1 MSNTSEFESST
12 AKLNKKIELQV
23 DKIVAASPLKLPASD
38 AEICKLYVNKI
49 EGQYNVER
57 AKKDT
62 DNAVDLLYI
71 AYNTTPQEAGEIR
84 AAISGIMDKLIQAQ
98 QQSELAMRK
107 AMGLADNVI
116 GDLKRTFIDWPDVK
130 GECKGP
136 EDTEGVAEIKDFI
149 KKDILELAKKIKAKA
164 LDVKRELD
172 VIAVT
177 YDAIIKETAAAT
189 AKSETALAIRLDRK
203 AAIEKEIVETNARRE
218 QLEELVKDL
227 QSEVSKYDKMAR
239 DYESRANTAEER
251 AFIMS
256 IVQIGAQMLS
266 AAIPAIVTAATAAA
280 TGGASTIAS
289 AAASTVN
296 RAVGDKN
303 GDVKSDT
310 ATDAQ
315 VIETKTKISEKKA
328 KVITS
333 EAKITELKEKLTGLE
348 KDLAVEEKKD
358 DKNKDT
364 VNEEKD
370 KGKVAQEK
378 EDTAVVKGIKSR
390 IDDTKKEL
398 TAEEA
403 NYQAL
408 IGALSGLQ
416 DSLIALDK
424 GLGKLTEKQ
433 ENSAAS
439 LREMQMKMLDKVE
452 AYEKERRTQN
462 ADLVKINAL
471 LKGSR
476 SREETIHL
484 AIQSLNISL
493 SALKRSKEIIEEIA
507 FFFKS
512 FADFMDR
519 VSQEIQLDIEL
530 FDDLGSRD
538 KLRKNAFQELVL
550 GADKFFVRQAAEW
563 HAIKFVSDK
572 FCMSFADGWS
582 KLNKLSGTYIMGN
595 ELETYLKAAAPKLE
609 EIVAERQAASNQK
622 ILDLDGYR
630 KQLRDSAMA
639 S

>member
-1 MSNTSEFESST
+1 ME
-12 AKLNKKIELQV
+12 
-23 DKIVAASPLKLPASD
+23 KLP
-38 AEICKLYVNKI
+38 
-49 EGQYNVER
+49 
-57 AKKDT
+57 
-62 DNAVDLLYI
+62 
-71 AYNTTPQEAGEIR
+71 
-84 AAISGIMDKLIQAQ
+84 
-98 QQSELAMRK
+98 
-107 AMGLADNVI
+107 
-116 GDLKRTFIDWPDVK
+116 
-130 GECKGP
+130 
-136 EDTEGVAEIKDFI
+136 
-149 KKDILELAKKIKAKA
+149 
-164 LDVKRELD
+164 
-172 VIAVT
+172 VT
-177 YDAIIKETAAAT
+177 
-189 AKSETALAIRLDRK
+189 
-203 AAIEKEIVETNARRE
+203 
-218 QLEELVKDL
+218 
-227 QSEVSKYDKMAR
+227 
-239 DYESRANTAEER
+239 
-251 AFIMS
+251 
-256 IVQIGAQMLS
+256 
-266 AAIPAIVTAATAAA
+266 
-280 TGGASTIAS
+280 
-289 AAASTVN
+289 
-296 RAVGDKN
+296 
-303 GDVKSDT
+303 
-310 ATDAQ
+310 
-315 VIETKTKISEKKA
+315 
-328 KVITS
+328 
-333 EAKITELKEKLTGLE
+333 
-348 KDLAVEEKKD
+348 EEKKD

-390 IDDTKKEL
+390 IGDTKKEL